1 MQNLPTI
8 KSSSRRSYG
17 SVVEAP
23 LVSGGLPHV
32 LTPGSLK
39 RSLLRVRLGSAFA
52 SRSFRPIEMSSQRR
66 MRGAVHA
73 MAQNEA
79 HSNCHRRRQEQAP
92 VGFQHGPAPTAHSGL
107 WSKKGVQGEC
117 LLRLKK
123 CGRYFAGPIAPL
135 IDGCMRSLSAPRRS
149 AILQWDP
156 VGHRTSTRLSMRSWP
171 TSCSSSSTS
180 GRRSTSRR
188 PALTPRWTPERV
200 RLPRQRCLAA
210 DRVTVA
216 CAHVRPVV
224 ATALG
229 RSHAVGATEGGQ

>member
-1 MQNLPTI
+1 MSDSVDRRARRTSREDRRSVGALEGACPG
-8 KSSSRRSYG
+8 RRSYG

-73 MAQNEA
+73 VAQNEA

-107 WSKKGVQGEC
+107 WPKKGVRGEG
-117 LLRLKK
+117 LVRLEVDE
-123 CGRYFAGPIAPL
+123 RNFAGPIAPL
-135 IDGCMRSLSAPRRS
+135 LPGCRSCNGRMRLCAVDGGNRSRPFPR
-149 AILQWDP
+149 
-156 VGHRTSTRLSMRSWP
+156 
-171 TSCSSSSTS
+171 C
-180 GRRSTSRR
+180 
-188 PALTPRWTPERV
+188 
-200 RLPRQRCLAA
+200 
-210 DRVTVA
+210 
-216 CAHVRPVV
+216 
-224 ATALG
+224 
-229 RSHAVGATEGGQ
+229 GGG

>member
-1 MQNLPTI
+1 MPRLDIAKHGARKCARCGLRLVCVCSVLAMAPTLGAEPVTGTGSRI
-8 KSSSRRSYG
+8 RRSYG

-73 MAQNEA
+73 VAQNEA

-107 WSKKGVQGEC
+107 WPKKGVRGEG
-117 LLRLKK
+117 LVRLEVDERT
-123 CGRYFAGPIAPL
+123 GAGPIAPL
-135 IDGCMRSLSAPRRS
+135 IDCQASSPSVPRRS
-149 AILQWDP
+149 ALR
-156 VGHRTSTRLSMRSWP
+156 H
-171 TSCSSSSTS
+171 
-180 GRRSTSRR
+180 
-188 PALTPRWTPERV
+188 
-200 RLPRQRCLAA
+200 
-210 DRVTVA
+210 
-216 CAHVRPVV
+216 
-224 ATALG
+224 
-229 RSHAVGATEGGQ
+229 